1 MGDTKRLVSNT
12 AIIFVGSSIASVFSY
27 LFNMLMGRLLGP
39 AQYGEMAAILS
50 LLSILS
56 VISGVITTITM
67 LYVSELYGL
76 GNLAGIKRLLK
87 LLSRYVFFLAILFFL
102 VGTAL
107 ARPIAS
113 FFSISHI
120 VPVVIAF
127 SSFIFGFIIVVNKG
141 ILQGTQRF
149 VSLTIIGVIE
159 MILRVVL
166 GIILVKIG
174 LAVSGA
180 ILATVLAT
188 IAAYFITFLPI
199 NKLLGQIKNSQTAK
213 FHFDK
218 KDIITY
224 SAPVFLSTLLLATL
238 LNLDVLLVKH
248 YFSLKDAG
256 LYAAVSTVAK
266 IILYLTAPIISVMFP
281 MILEKKSKGEKH
293 FKMLFFSLGLTV
305 VGALLILTL
314 YTVAPGFMIQIL
326 YGKNYTELYYLLP
339 QLSIFILFYT
349 LINLLANY
357 YLAVKNFVFLIFM
370 TLVVLLIFGWTSFFH
385 PSISAV
391 IRIFIVSSGLLFFLM
406 IGYYFYIKKHQ
417 IILFLKGEHE

>member
-127 SSFIFGFIIVVNKG
+127 SSFIFGFIIA
-141 ILQGTQRF
+141 
-149 VSLTIIGVIE
+149 SE
-159 MILRVVL
+159 
-166 GIILVKIG
+166 
-174 LAVSGA
+174 
-180 ILATVLAT
+180 
-188 IAAYFITFLPI
+188 
-199 NKLLGQIKNSQTAK
+199 
-213 FHFDK
+213 
-218 KDIITY
+218 
-224 SAPVFLSTLLLATL
+224 
-238 LNLDVLLVKH
+238 
-248 YFSLKDAG
+248 
-256 LYAAVSTVAK
+256 
-266 IILYLTAPIISVMFP
+266 IS
-281 MILEKKSKGEKH
+281 
-293 FKMLFFSLGLTV
+293 
-305 VGALLILTL
+305 LIL
-314 YTVAPGFMIQIL
+314 
-326 YGKNYTELYYLLP
+326 
-339 QLSIFILFYT
+339 LF
-349 LINLLANY
+349 L
-357 YLAVKNFVFLIFM
+357 FLIFK
-370 TLVVLLIFGWTSFFH
+370 
-385 PSISAV
+385 
-391 IRIFIVSSGLLFFLM
+391 RR
-406 IGYYFYIKKHQ
+406 KRRKEEEKENQ
-417 IILFLKGEHE
+417 IPPPNKQLA